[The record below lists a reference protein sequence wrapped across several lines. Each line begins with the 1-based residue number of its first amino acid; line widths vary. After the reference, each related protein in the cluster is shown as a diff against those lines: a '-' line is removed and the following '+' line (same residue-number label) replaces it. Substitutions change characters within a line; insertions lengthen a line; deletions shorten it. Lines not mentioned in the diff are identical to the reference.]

1 MPRGG
6 HHNGLA
12 YALWLPDDP
21 APWPGVVV
29 VHGACSR
36 KENHADFARLAT
48 ASGWA
53 ALTFDLP
60 GHGDSEPGMTGA
72 AVDAVISMVH
82 LLEVQDGVD
91 EHRVALRGSSLG
103 GFLALCAAAAA
114 PEIAGVIA
122 ICPASEDHL
131 ARGVRSG
138 RFDMRAGDP
147 VDLEAW
153 LVAQDVGEAVER
165 IAGRPLI
172 LMHAEGDT
180 QIPSDHSEGAL
191 RAGRRPAQARHRP
204 RRSPRDGSARPRAA
218 GCCAALA
225 RARVASGRPPL
236 VLGSMPGLGRVGS
249 VPGLGGAVP
258 CRIRT
263 CCC

>member
-1 MPRGG
+1 MTAMERSMPRGPDRRG
-6 HHNGLA
+6 VHNGLA
-12 YALWLPDDP
+12 YALWLPADP
-21 APWPGVVV
+21 PPFPAIVV
-29 VHGACSR
+29 VHGAGSR
-36 KENHADFARLAT
+36 KENHADFAHLAT

-60 GHGDSEPGMTGA
+60 GHGDSEPEMTGA

-82 LLEVQDGVD
+82 LLAVQDGVD
-91 EHRVALRGSSLG
+91 ESRIAVRGSSLG
-103 GFLALCAAAAA
+103 GFLVLCAAAAA

-122 ICPASEDHL
+122 ICPASENHL

-147 VDLEAW
+147 LDLEAW

-180 QIPSDHSEGAL
+180 QVPSDHSEELYERAGEPRKLVIAPGGAHTTVQHDAELQGEAL
-191 RAGRRPAQARHRP
+191 RWLDREL
-204 RRSPRDGSARPRAA
+204 RAA
-218 GCCAALA
+218 DRG
-225 RARVASGRPPL
+225 
-236 VLGSMPGLGRVGS
+236 
-249 VPGLGGAVP
+249 
-258 CRIRT
+258 
-263 CCC
+263 